1 MLFECKKCIVKQ
13 MEALNGCS
21 FWSIPFVEYGYFTL
35 PACPGLFIF
44 VAADNNF
51 LQNVPSLSASL
62 QSMSS
67 QHLRAKACCEN
78 NFLLVFLRTLKE
90 EVPSGSSKMS
100 AKYKLIPSC
109 LFCFVLSVCLSLAL
123 YQCVFL
129 SLCSCV
135 CFSVLFFLN
144 YL

>member
-90 EVPSGSSKMS
+90 EV
-100 AKYKLIPSC
+100 
-109 LFCFVLSVCLSLAL
+109 LSRL
-123 YQCVFL
+123 
-129 SLCSCV
+129 
-135 CFSVLFFLN
+135 
-144 YL
+144 